1 MITEILA
8 EKMLTIPPVILQRGG
23 GKKCKIGGSV
33 NVDLNESQKSEQLSV
48 LFVF

>member
-23 GKKCKIGGSV
+23 GA
-33 NVDLNESQKSEQLSV
+33 KSAKLAAA
-48 LFVF
+48 